1 MIMEETRE
9 TTFSLLFYKF
19 RYHFFLGMII
29 LIAAINLT
37 IDIMEIDAAQYA
49 SISLEMSGS
58 GSYLHVMQRGQDY
71 LDKPPLLF
79 WLSSLSISVLGNSNI
94 GYKLPAVLMLIV
106 ALWATFSFARLWYDR
121 RTGII
126 AALIL
131 GTTQGYHLMTNDVR
145 TDGLLTAFVILAV
158 WLLSLYLKHGKWGHL
173 LLGGLCTGAAMLA
186 KGPIGIVIPAMAI
199 LGHLVLNKEWK
210 KLFNP
215 AWLILL
221 VPVVIVLAPMC
232 YGLYTQFD
240 LHPEKEVYGMKGPS
254 GLLFYFWTQSFGR
267 ITGASHWHNHAP
279 VYYFLQ
285 TMLWDFQPW
294 IILFF
299 PALVRKMVAWR
310 KQNKWN
316 EQKPEWISLSGFV
329 LPFIALSMSG
339 YKLPHYV
346 FPLFPFAAVITADYL
361 VRTAERL
368 PRWFEYFQMF
378 IIHLLFAAGLL
389 ILLWVFPVHT
399 IWILFLFPVFYFL
412 FWWYRKKS
420 ADAIDRWLLPSLAG
434 VIFFQ
439 LVMSLHF
446 YPQLL
451 NYQSSGEA
459 GKYIAVEKP
468 AHVYWY
474 DQSGFALD
482 YYSGHTIPHIT
493 RELMDTVMRG
503 SWIYVS
509 ADALRQMP
517 AYKIIRTYDDYRV
530 TLLSIEFLN
539 PATRSNKLKKMYLI
553 EVTGIVD

>member
-1 MIMEETRE
+1 MEDTRKNIL
-9 TTFSLLFYKF
+9 SSVFYKY
-19 RYHFFLGMII
+19 RYHFFLGMIV

-58 GSYLHVMQRGQDY
+58 GSYLQVMQRGQDY

-79 WLSSLSISVLGNSNI
+79 WLSSVSISLFGNSNI
-94 GYKLPAVLMLIV
+94 GYKLPAVLMLII
-106 ALWATFSFARLWYDR
+106 ALWATFSFAKLWYDR

-126 AALIL
+126 AVLIL

-145 TDGLLTAFVILAV
+145 TDGLLTAFVILSV
-158 WLLSLYLKHGKWGHL
+158 WLLSLYLKHGKWSHL
-173 LLGGLCTGAAMLA
+173 ILGGFCTGAAMLA
-186 KGPIGIVIPAMAI
+186 KGPIGMVIPAMAI
-199 LGHLVLNKEWK
+199 LGHLILNKEWK

-215 AWLILL
+215 AWLLL
-221 VPVVIVLAPMC
+221 LIPVVIVLAPMC

-254 GLLFYFWTQSFGR
+254 GLMFYFWTQSFGR
-267 ITGASHWHNHAP
+267 ITGDSQWHNNAP
-279 VYYFLQ
+279 VYYFFQ

-299 PALVRKMVAWR
+299 PALVRKMISWW

-339 YKLPHYV
+339 YKLPHYI
-346 FPLFPFAAVITADYL
+346 FPLFPFAAVITADHL

-378 IIHLLFAAGLL
+378 IVHLLFAASLL
-389 ILLWVFPVHT
+389 ILLWVFPDHS

-412 FWWYRKKS
+412 FWWTRIKS
-420 ADAIDRWLLPSLAG
+420 VDAADRWLMPSLAG

-451 NYQSSGEA
+451 KYQSSSEA
-459 GKYIAVEKP
+459 GKYIAAEKP
-468 AHVYWY
+468 AHAYWY

-482 YYSGHTIPHIT
+482 YYSGHTIPNIT
-493 RELMDTVMRG
+493 REKMDTLMTG
-503 SWIYVS
+503 CWIYVT
-509 ADALRQMP
+509 AAALSQMP
-517 AYKIIRTYDDYRV
+517 ANKIIRIFDDYRV
-530 TLLSIEFLN
+530 TVLSMEFLN
-539 PATRSNKLKKMYLI
+539 PATRNTKVKKIYLI
-553 EVTGIVD
+553 ELKGGNR